1 MMPTKNTQISYAI
14 SIRLKELWKGYTNT
28 KGEND
33 IWLKNPLKIVKGG
46 IEDDGNTVVKD
57 FCSIVAPMQL

>member
-33 IWLKNPLKIVKGG
+33 IWLKNPSKIIKG
-46 IEDDGNTVVKD
+46 IEDEGDTVV
-57 FCSIVAPMQL
+57 CSKGFL